1 MISLRLPSDIEE
13 KLTEISNIESRTK
26 TDIVTESLLLYIKNR
41 ESEKSPYELGK
52 KYFDKY
58 KSGITDKSVN
68 HKEIIRD
75 KLRKKQNA

>member
-13 KLTEISNIESRTK
+13 KLTEISNIENRTK
-26 TDIVTESLLLYIKNR
+26 TDILKESLLLYIKNR

-52 KYFDKY
+52 KYFGKY